1 VCESFQ
7 LRKHSCSLFPSSV
20 SQRAL
25 SHFALVHSDIWGLS
39 RIKSNLGFQHF
50 FTFIDDYSIC
60 TWLFLMKNYSD
71 IFYIF
76 QHFYNEIKNQFGVY
90 IKILRSDND
99 HE

>member
-1 VCESFQ
+1 
-7 LRKHSCSLFPSSV
+7 
-20 SQRAL
+20 
-25 SHFALVHSDIWGLS
+25 
-39 RIKSNLGFQHF
+39 
-50 FTFIDDYSIC
+50 
-60 TWLFLMKNYSD
+60 MKNYSD